1 MYTFTS
7 VNNRYMIFGHP
18 IDGVPE
24 YTVKFEPIGSMGR
37 FSTLDKELA
46 EKLRNHPSF
55 GKRFMEIGAIAKEN
69 PNIVKGL
76 RSSETRP
83 ELGIE
88 PVDTQKLIEFGRLQ
102 ATLLK
107 KDGTFR
113 KDASEEDRIKF
124 ETIKKELEV

>member
-1 MYTFTS
+1 
-7 VNNRYMIFGHP
+7 MIFGHP
-18 IDGVPE
+18 VDGVPE

-37 FSTLDKELA
+37 FSTNDETLA
-46 EKLRNHPSF
+46 EKLRQHPSF
-55 GKRFMEIGAIAKEN
+55 GKRFMEIGVQSQEN

-83 ELGIE
+83 ELGKE
-88 PVDTQKLIEFGRLQ
+88 PIDTQKLIEFGRLQ

-113 KDASEEDRIKF
+113 KDASEEDKIKY
-124 ETIKKELEV
+124 ETIKKEIGA